1 MLLSERIGRR
11 MKLQDL
17 HVLMTVVQAGS
28 MRKAAAILNTTQPTI
43 SRSIADLEHA
53 VGASLLE
60 RHRTGVEPTEYGRAL
75 LDGGT
80 AMFDELHQAV
90 KKIESLADPET
101 GEVRIGCGFH
111 IASSFVTAVA
121 DRLSARYPRIT
132 FQLLCGET
140 TDQMYRDLKERKV
153 DLLIARA
160 WMEEDGTFEFEK
172 LFEDAHY
179 VISGSEHP
187 WARRRKIEV
196 AELPGASWVLPP
208 KDSPPGAIVANAFA
222 ACGLDYP
229 RTTLTAVLPEA
240 RVGMLATGRF
250 LTVFPTSVLEF
261 PTKRPGLR
269 RLPVALQ
276 LATIPIG
283 IVTLKGRTTAP
294 ATKLFMEQARTVTA
308 AMRKRR

>member
-1 MLLSERIGRR
+1 MQLSERIGRR

-28 MRKAAAILNTTQPTI
+28 MRKAAAILHTTQPTI
-43 SRSIADLEHA
+43 SRSIAELEHA
-53 VGASLLE
+53 VGAALLE
-60 RHRTGVEPTEYGRAL
+60 RHRTGIEPTEYGRAL

-90 KKIESLADPET
+90 KRIEALADPES

-111 IASSFVTAVA
+111 LASSFVTAVA
-121 DRLSARYPRIT
+121 DRLSGRYPRIT
-132 FQLLCGET
+132 FQLVCAET

-160 WMEEDGTFEFEK
+160 WMEEDDTFKFEK

-187 WARRRKIEV
+187 WARRRRIDV
-196 AELPGASWVLPP
+196 AELPNASWVLPP
-208 KDSPPGAIVANAFA
+208 RDSPPGAIVASAFT
-222 ACGLDYP
+222 ACGLNYP
-229 RTTLTAVLPEA
+229 RATLTAVLPEA
-240 RVGMLATGRF
+240 RIGMLATGRY

-261 PTKRPGLR
+261 PTKRAGLR
-269 RLPVALQ
+269 TLPVGLH

-294 ATKLFMEQARTVTA
+294 ATKLFIEQARAATA
-308 AMRKRR
+308 ALGKLR